1 MTKERR
7 VASRREQERA
17 EMLEEAL
24 SRPGVREVMEV
35 YGGWREQDR
44 RLDAYRAAMKA
55 PARTTT
61 MNHTRAC
68 RAAGHGSLA
77 AP

>member
-7 VASRREQERA
+7 VASKREQKRA
-17 EMLEEAL
+17 AMLEEAL

-44 RLDAYRAAMKA
+44 RLDAYRAATS
-55 PARTTT
+55 PCGRSWNSDRT
-61 MNHTRAC
+61 N
-68 RAAGHGSLA
+68 
-77 AP
+77 PY

>member
-17 EMLEEAL
+17 AMLEEAL

-61 MNHTRAC
+61 TDHTRA
-68 RAAGHGSLA
+68 R
-77 AP
+77 

>member
-7 VASRREQERA
+7 VASRREQDHA
-17 EMLEEAL
+17 TILKEAL

-44 RLDAYRAAMKA
+44 RLDACRAAMKA

-61 MNHTRAC
+61 TDHTRA
-68 RAAGHGSLA
+68 R
-77 AP
+77 